1 MESSEELLGDSI
13 DNPRKGLQQAPCFK
27 ELLRPL
33 DQAIHDVEL
42 KVSLA
47 MAHLLALRFERA
59 LYRSAGLPQSGASR
73 SVVDDVLVHE
83 PERETGG
90 ALFSHVLKIHLGV
103 ELLPRGNQSFVI
115 ESGLRSRNIV
125 SNDPPGAGKTFFGDS
140 KFDQKIHDFG
150 FLYGIFYLLI
160 YLATLAR
167 IAPA

>member
-27 ELLRPL
+27 ELLCPL

-42 KVSLA
+42 KVSLD

-125 SNDPPGAGKTFFGDS
+125 SNDPPGAGKHFLGIQNLTKKSTISVFCMGFFTF
-140 KFDQKIHDFG
+140 
-150 FLYGIFYLLI
+150 
-160 YLATLAR
+160 
-167 IAPA
+167 

>member
-27 ELLRPL
+27 ELLCPL
-33 DQAIHDVEL
+33 DEAIHDAEL
-42 KVSLA
+42 KARLA
-47 MAHLLALRFERA
+47 TAHLLALRFERA

-115 ESGLRSRNIV
+115 ESGLRSRNIGLYQMRV
-125 SNDPPGAGKTFFGDS
+125 LSYGDS

-160 YLATLAR
+160 YLVNYSL
-167 IAPA
+167 